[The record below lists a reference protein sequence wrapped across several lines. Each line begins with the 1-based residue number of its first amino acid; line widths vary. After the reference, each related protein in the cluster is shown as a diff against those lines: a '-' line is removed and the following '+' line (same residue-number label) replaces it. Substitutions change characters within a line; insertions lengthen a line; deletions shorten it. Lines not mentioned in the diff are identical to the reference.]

1 MICLPCGSANRD
13 VRKLDDHRSI
23 FDLPKMAKVERL
35 KSRPQVSEIGTSE
48 TTTRDNAQKRGHNID
63 IVREQH
69 PHRRTERHPY
79 VSPDEIFRDVARIA
93 LTVAT
98 KHGFVLGG
106 GVAWLVN
113 GLVDRPTEDVDLF
126 TDTAGGVE
134 AAAGEVAT
142 ALTEAGYRVV
152 REEGDDLFAGMS
164 ADIQEF
170 LVATDDR
177 ALRLTLC
184 RLDRQNKPVVM
195 DLGPV
200 MHLDDL
206 VATKVAALVN
216 RREVRDYIDVAA
228 ALERYPLD
236 RILALARTAD
246 PALDPEDIADAGRYL
261 DRLDDARFTLY
272 GLTPDNIATLRQ
284 RLANWPRTPS
294 I

>member
-1 MICLPCGSANRD
+1 
-13 VRKLDDHRSI
+13 
-23 FDLPKMAKVERL
+23 
-35 KSRPQVSEIGTSE
+35 
-48 TTTRDNAQKRGHNID
+48 
-63 IVREQH
+63 
-69 PHRRTERHPY
+69 

-236 RILALARTAD
+236 RVLALARTAD

-284 RLANWPRTPS
+284 RLANWPRTRS